1 MAASGLR
8 RLVSIAGL
16 APAMLLLLLMPC
28 PASADP
34 AFDRWLESLWP
45 RAQSLGVTR
54 TTFEAATGGL
64 EPDLKLPELVI
75 PGRPETQRGQA
86 EFVLTPTGYLKE
98 STLAALAGQGRR
110 LLNAHRGTLA
120 SIEKTY
126 GVPGPVVLAIW
137 ARETAFGADKLPY
150 TAIRTLATQ
159 AYLGR
164 RKEMFT
170 QEFLLALKLLEEEHV
185 ALAGMRSSWAGAM
198 GQPQFMPSDFFKY
211 AVDFDGD
218 GKRDIWNSV
227 PDALASIGHQLAGKG
242 WVTGQPWAIEVRAPK
257 EADCTQ
263 GRPDVTMPVGEW
275 LRRGFA
281 PAYDRRISAGE
292 RAMEASLLQPEGT
305 YGPAFLTP
313 KNYFVLKD
321 YNFSDLYVLFV
332 GHLADRIAGGKSFET
347 RWSKTE
353 QLRTAQVEAMQ
364 QVLTTKKFY
373 DDKIDGK
380 AGMLTRTAL
389 GAYQKANG
397 LKVDCWPTPELL
409 THMRR

>member
-1 MAASGLR
+1 MAASVLR
-8 RLVSIAGL
+8 RFVRIAGL
-16 APAMLLLLLMPC
+16 VPAIVLWLVT
-28 PASADP
+28 SAFADA

-45 RAQSLGVTR
+45 QAQSLGVSR
-54 TTFEAATGGL
+54 TTFDAATRGL

-75 PGRPETQRGQA
+75 PGRQETQRGQA

-98 STLAALAGQGRR
+98 TTLAALAGQGRR
-110 LLNAHRGTLA
+110 LLNAHRATLLA
-120 SIEKTY
+120 VEKAY
-126 GVPGPVVLAIW
+126 GVPGSVVLAIW

-150 TAIRTLATQ
+150 SAVRTLATQ

-164 RKEMFT
+164 RKEMFV
-170 QEFLLALKLLEEEHV
+170 QEFLLALRLLEEEHV
-185 ALAGMRSSWAGAM
+185 TLDTVRSSWAGAM

-227 PDALASIGHQLAGKG
+227 PDTLASIGHQLAGKG

-257 EADCTQ
+257 EIDCTQ
-263 GRPDVTMPVGEW
+263 GRPDVAMPIAEW
-275 LRRGFA
+275 LKRGFA
-281 PAYDRRISAGE
+281 PAYDRRVSAAE

-313 KNYFVLKD
+313 KNYFALKD

-332 GHLADRIAGGKSFET
+332 GHLADRIARGKPFET

-364 QVLTTKKFY
+364 RMLTAKKFY

-389 GAYQKANG
+389 GNYQKANG
-397 LKVDCWPTPELL
+397 LKIDCWPTQELL
-409 THMRR
+409 GHMQR